1 MVCVFCLIPL
11 FLIPIVNL
19 LPILFDVLMA
29 RIYRLLGWE
38 YRKPERVPPACPY
51 KPSAAQKDAI
61 TTLLGIDSFE
71 IEEQKTSSFN
81 VLSSLLVG
89 EDVKLMHE
97 KMGVATD
104 TLATAPPVDSGKQ
117 D

>member
-19 LPILFDVLMA
+19 LPILFDILMA

-38 YRKPERVPPACPY
+38 YRKPERVPPACPF
-51 KPSAAQKDAI
+51 KPAAGQKDAI
-61 TTLLGIDSFE
+61 
-71 IEEQKTSSFN
+71 
-81 VLSSLLVG
+81 VG
-89 EDVKLMHE
+89 EDIKLMHE

-104 TLATAPPVDSGKQ
+104 IPATTTPVDNGKQ